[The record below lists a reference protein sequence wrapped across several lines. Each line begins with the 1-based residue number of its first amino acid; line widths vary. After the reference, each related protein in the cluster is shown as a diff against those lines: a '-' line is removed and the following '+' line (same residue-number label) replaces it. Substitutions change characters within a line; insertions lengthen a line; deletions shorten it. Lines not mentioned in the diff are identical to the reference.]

1 MTLKTWQD
9 RVCFMKFFIFIL
21 YIFFLS
27 TVFTNHSSAKNEYLN
42 DGSYACERGSF
53 EPYSEVRQREFKTG
67 TSDEYQDQI
76 VGFRF
81 RMPLGATCDDEYIAE
96 QQKKQKLKTQLELIK
111 ECKRIPKISP
121 PPVEFAELFNMC
133 NKLGVVGIVEEKRPE
148 GRHWDNLKIQY
159 LKDNPD
165 VVIMEQAM
173 PQ

>member
-1 MTLKTWQD
+1 MTLKTLRDNLLWIAL
-9 RVCFMKFFIFIL
+9 FICVAT
-21 YIFFLS
+21 YAE
-27 TVFTNHSSAKNEYLN
+27 AKNEYLN

-81 RMPLGATCDDEYIAE
+81 RMPIGATCDDEYIAE

-111 ECKRIPKISP
+111 ECKRIPKINP
-121 PPVEFAELFNMC
+121 PPAEFAELFNMC

-148 GRHWDNLKIQY
+148 GRHWDNLKIKY

-165 VVIMEQAM
+165 VIIMEQAI
-173 PQ
+173 PNETK

>member
-1 MTLKTWQD
+1 
-9 RVCFMKFFIFIL
+9 MKPFISIL
-21 YIFFLS
+21 FIFFLS
-27 TVFTNHSSAKNEYLN
+27 TVFTSHSNAKNEYLN

-133 NKLGVVGIVEEKRPE
+133 NKLGVVKFIDKKPE

>member
-1 MTLKTWQD
+1 MTLKTLRDNLLW
-9 RVCFMKFFIFIL
+9 I
-21 YIFFLS
+21 IFFVCVA
-27 TVFTNHSSAKNEYLN
+27 TCVQAKNEYLN

-53 EPYSEVRQREFKTG
+53 EPYTEVRQREFKTG

-81 RMPLGATCDDEYIAE
+81 RMPIGATCDDEYIAE
-96 QQKKQKLKTQLELIK
+96 QQKKQRLKTQLELIK
-111 ECKRIPKISP
+111 ECKRIPRINP

-133 NKLGVVGIVEEKRPE
+133 NKLGVVGIVEDKQSD

>member
-1 MTLKTWQD
+1 MTLKIWRD
-9 RVCFMKFFIFIL
+9 NLLWI
-21 YIFFLS
+21 IFFVCVA
-27 TVFTNHSSAKNEYLN
+27 TYVEAKNEYLN

-81 RMPLGATCDDEYIAE
+81 RMPIGATCDDDYIAE

-133 NKLGVVGIVEEKRPE
+133 NKLGVAGVIINKKPE
-148 GRHWDNLKIQY
+148 GNHWDNLKIQY

-165 VVIMEQAM
+165 IVIMEQAI
-173 PQ
+173 PNEKFK